1 MDPHSFWPPARR
13 RRGKEGDQAVLE
25 TGDAGG
31 ARLRAKLGVS
41 SMCCCVDH
49 FGTVGIC
56 VQTLERG
63 ITVTGLCRFPNSI
76 KCIVFICHLF

>member
-31 ARLRAKLGVS
+31 ARLRAWGEAGAIYGVLACAPLCDLLFLGKGVP
-41 SMCCCVDH
+41 
-49 FGTVGIC
+49 
-56 VQTLERG
+56 
-63 ITVTGLCRFPNSI
+63 LCLR
-76 KCIVFICHLF
+76 L